1 MATTNKG
8 METPAFNSNV
18 NTWDVPV
25 NGNTNI
31 LDQALGSTTAL
42 NAAGSVGTVLLT
54 NTQYRS
60 LILSVTGLM
69 TGNARYN
76 IPSGVGGQWVIVNGT
91 TGAFTL
97 TIGNAAGGTTVDCT
111 QGKTTLVYSDGT
123 NVRISDDRAI
133 SSAGSAF
140 PTGTAMLFAQ
150 TAAPTGWTKDTTHNN
165 KALRVVSGT
174 ASSGGTTAF
183 TSVFTSRTIA
193 VDNLPSHTHTVTD
206 PGHTHGVSWTGGAAN
221 SASTTLNATTINSNV
236 TFTQTTNSN
245 TTGITLGNTGGGVAM
260 DFAVQYVDVI
270 IATKDA

>member
-8 METPAFNSNV
+8 MNTPAFNSNV

-25 NGNTNI
+25 NENTNI
-31 LDQALGSTTAL
+31 LDQALGSVTSL
-42 NAAGSVGTVLLT
+42 NAAGSVGTVALT
-54 NTQYRS
+54 STQYRS

-76 IPSGVGGQWVIVNGT
+76 IPSGVGGQWIIVNGT
-91 TGAFTL
+91 TGSFTL
-97 TIGNAAGGTTVDCT
+97 TIGNVAGGTTVDCT

-123 NVRISDDRAI
+123 NIRISDDRAI

-140 PTGTAMLFAQ
+140 PTGTAMLFVQ
-150 TAAPTGWTKDTTHNN
+150 TAAPTGWTKDTSSHNN
-165 KALRVVSGT
+165 KALRVVTGT

-206 PGHTHGVSWTGGAAN
+206 PGHTHPFTYGGNNAGATYSDQNRSTPGTPNTTG
-221 SASTTLNATTINSNV
+221 
-236 TFTQTTNSN
+236 SN

>member
-18 NTWDVPV
+18 DTWDVPV

-76 IPSGVGGQWVIVNGT
+76 IPSGVGGQWIIVNGT

-97 TIGNAAGGTTVDCT
+97 TIGNEAGGTTVECT
-111 QGKTTLVYSDGT
+111 QSKTTLVYSDGT

-140 PTGTAMLFAQ
+140 PTGTAMLFVQ

-165 KALRVVSGT
+165 KALRLVSGA
-174 ASSGGTTAF
+174 ASTGGSTAF
-183 TSVFTSRTIA
+183 TSVFTSRIIA
-193 VDNLPSHTHTVTD
+193 VDNLPSHSHTVTD
-206 PGHTHGVSWTGGAAN
+206 PGHTHSFTSGGSNAGATYSEQN
-221 SASTTLNATTINSNV
+221 RATPGTANATASN
-236 TFTQTTNSN
+236 F
-245 TTGITLGNTGGGVAM
+245 TGITLGNTGGGVAM